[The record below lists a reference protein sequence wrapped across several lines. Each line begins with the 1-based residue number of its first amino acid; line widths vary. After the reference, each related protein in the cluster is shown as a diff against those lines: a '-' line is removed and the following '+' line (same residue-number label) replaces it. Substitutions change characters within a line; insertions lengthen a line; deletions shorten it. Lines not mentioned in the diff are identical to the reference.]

1 MYNNY
6 YHTKKRNNGINTA
19 DISNQLHWHL
29 ANRARLQ
36 QEQDNL
42 WHLVKSGR
50 SCVTALDT
58 VDRKIGENTYA
69 IDGLIGKLIY
79 AGCRSGKA
87 YSMAINYLKSE
98 IARNQRI
105 CSSWE
110 KKIYDVQ
117 YGRSCWINSAGVR
130 HYDSTFAYRYL
141 AKKKQK
147 TAQLQRQLSQLMA

>member
-69 IDGLIGKLIY
+69 IDGLIG
-79 AGCRSGKA
+79 
-87 YSMAINYLKSE
+87 
-98 IARNQRI
+98 
-105 CSSWE
+105 
-110 KKIYDVQ
+110 
-117 YGRSCWINSAGVR
+117 RSCWINSAGVR
-130 HYDSTFAYRYL
+130 HYYSTFAYRYL